1 MPLKRNWAKACRRG
15 HRLRV
20 DLPPAIALIDTGHAA
35 LDTLWRTAYALG
47 GRARP
52 LQRRLRAA
60 MAVRRW
66 RLLAALGI
74 AASVHAAI
82 IGLVRFDIGRPIASP
97 PMIEVTRLVRPSLEA
112 PEHASHVAAA
122 NQRNGRGTARRS
134 RMAGQPIPAH
144 AAPPPSALA
153 VASAH
158 RPSAGAG
165 SVASTARISART
177 SGRSAGRTTVSGR
190 RAPGPAAGLAAR
202 KATRAAYLATW
213 RNAVEREGTR
223 HYPERA
229 AADADARSLTLQVTL
244 RADGSI
250 AAARITRSSGSDR
263 LDQAALDILHHA
275 APFPALPA
283 ALRAPSRTF
292 TFAYQWHFLPST
304 ETASLSAP

>member
-1 MPLKRNWAKACRRG
+1 MPLKRSWAKAHRRG
-15 HRLRV
+15 RRLRG
-20 DLPPAIALIDTGHAA
+20 DLLPADVLINSGHAA
-35 LDTLWRTAYALG
+35 LDILWRAVYALG

-74 AASVHAAI
+74 AGSVHAAI
-82 IGLVRFDIGRPIASP
+82 IGLVRFDIGRPTASA
-97 PMIEVTRLVRPSLEA
+97 PMIEVTLLVRPSLAA

-122 NQRNGRGTARRS
+122 NQRNGRGTAQRS
-134 RMAGQPIPAH
+134 RMTGQPTPAH
-144 AAPPPSALA
+144 AAPPPSVPA

-165 SVASTARISART
+165 SGASSAQVSAQT
-177 SGRSAGRTTVSGR
+177 SSRSAARAAVAGR

-202 KATRAAYLATW
+202 KTMRAAYLATW
-213 RNAVEREGTR
+213 RNVVEREGTR
-223 HYPERA
+223 HYPEQA
-229 AADADARSLTLQVTL
+229 AAGARSLTLQVTL

-250 AAARITRSSGSDR
+250 AAARITRSSGSDS
-263 LDQAALDILHHA
+263 LDQAALDILRHA

-283 ALRAPSRTF
+283 ALRARSRTF